1 MRWKSSTHR
10 YGAVAVAMHWVTA
23 VALIGMLVSGLRAA
37 DMSDPAAKL
46 ALLRIHAV
54 MGVSVLALT
63 LLRLFWWW
71 LADKKPVDPAGTP
84 LWQARAARIVHGLFY
99 VVIIGMG
106 ASGIGMVLLS
116 GAGDILAGAS
126 QAQLPYFHAYPPRAP
141 HGIGGTLLIAL
152 VLLHVVAAIYHQFVK
167 RDRLLARMGLGR

>member
-1 MRWKSSTHR
+1 
-10 YGAVAVAMHWVTA
+10 MHWVTA

-71 LADKKPVDPAGTP
+71 LADKKPADPAGTP
-84 LWQARAARIVHGLFY
+84 RWQAHLRHRCRISMPIRRARRT
-99 VVIIGMG
+99 
-106 ASGIGMVLLS
+106 AS
-116 GAGDILAGAS
+116 
-126 QAQLPYFHAYPPRAP
+126 
-141 HGIGGTLLIAL
+141 
-152 VLLHVVAAIYHQFVK
+152 AAHC
-167 RDRLLARMGLGR
+167 